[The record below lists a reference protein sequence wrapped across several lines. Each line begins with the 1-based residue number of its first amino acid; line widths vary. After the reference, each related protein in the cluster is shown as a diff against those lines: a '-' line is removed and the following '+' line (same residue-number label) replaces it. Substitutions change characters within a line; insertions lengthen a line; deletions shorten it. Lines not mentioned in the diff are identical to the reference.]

1 MELEVLK
8 SVTRKGNFAAPELL
22 RHRIEK
28 QTGDEL
34 VLSGYVLYIVR
45 KKIPGASLDIQEFWR
60 YPFNK
65 RDPIRMSFKKA
76 YMFATENLG

>member
-34 VLSGYVLYIVR
+34 VLSGDIVR